1 MDLINWTDIARN
13 FTIVRFMFDYKN
25 LIAEVMIKGLK
36 RIPWERID
44 VSFRKTMQK
53 IFAHSTIQVFPVI
66 FFF

>member
-1 MDLINWTDIARN
+1 
-13 FTIVRFMFDYKN
+13 MFDYKN

-66 FFF
+66 FKFFSFLLVSLIIKH